1 MGGQGFEG
9 IAIMLLYILIL
20 GGAMYLFVIRPQK
33 KKQKAEEKMR
43 NELQIGDEI
52 ITIGGEYGRVVSI
65 KEDSLVIESP
75 SDHSKTKIAKWAVQA
90 NLTIHDDK

>member
-1 MGGQGFEG
+1 MQGQGFES
-9 IAIMLLYILIL
+9 IAIMLLYLAVL
-20 GGAMYLFVIRPQK
+20 FGAMYLFVIRPQK

-52 ITIGGEYGRVVSI
+52 ITVGGVYGRIVSI

-75 SDHSKTKIAKWAVQA
+75 IDHSKTRIAKWAVQA